1 MSIKEKYERWLEHA
15 NEEIKE
21 ELKGYSEK
29 EIEDSFY
36 KDLSFGTGGLR
47 GVIGAGT
54 NKLNVYTV
62 GKATQG
68 LANYLKDGNV
78 VIGYDSRIKSDV
90 FARKAAE
97 VFAANGIKVYLYP
110 RLLPVPTVSFAVR
123 YLDASCGVMI
133 TKVLSACTV
142 RVGEEWKRNF

>member
-29 EIEDSFY
+29 KIEDSFY

-62 GKATQG
+62 GKATQE
-68 LANYLKDGNV
+68 
-78 VIGYDSRIKSDV
+78 IGRAHV
-90 FARKAAE
+90 
-97 VFAANGIKVYLYP
+97 
-110 RLLPVPTVSFAVR
+110 
-123 YLDASCGVMI
+123 
-133 TKVLSACTV
+133 
-142 RVGEEWKRNF
+142 

>member
-1 MSIKEKYERWLEHA
+1 MTIQEKYENWLEHA
-15 NEEIKE
+15 NDEIKE
-21 ELKGYSEK
+21 ELRGYSEK

-36 KDLSFGTGGLR
+36 KDLAFGTGGLR

-54 NKLNVYTV
+54 NKLNIHTV

-68 LANYLKDGNV
+68 LSNYLNSTFEKPSV

-97 VFAANGIKVYLYP
+97 VFAAQGHQAAAGK
-110 RLLPVPTVSFAVR
+110 LPGRAPEHDVR
-123 YLDASCGVMI
+123 HRG
-133 TKVLSACTV
+133 K
-142 RVGEEWKRNF
+142 